1 MRTAAC
7 TAQSL
12 GMQHNGKPVQEI
24 DFSGNSF
31 YTIVYADGE
40 TSTVFSP
47 DDEQPITVAHQHAPL
62 TTQRDIAWTSQNG
75 STPQRSQRSSAQ
87 I

>member
-31 YTIVYADGE
+31 YTIVYADGD

-47 DDEQPITVAHQHAPL
+47 DDEQPITLAHQRAPRARKRPSL
-62 TTQRDIAWTSQNG
+62 PIIERA
-75 STPQRSQRSSAQ
+75 
-87 I
+87 